1 MLAGDA
7 DRERAVNVLKDAFT
21 EGRLK
26 QGEYEERIGRAYQ
39 ARTYG
44 ELDALT
50 ADIPRPGPPPYPL
63 PATFKPAPPPYARPH
78 TRPYP
83 PYPQPY
89 PPHAYGYP
97 PPPRTNGA
105 AIGALVCALVGAGSF
120 GLGSVASIVLG
131 HTARKQIR
139 ERGDQGGGMATAG
152 LVIGYL
158 GLAFWIL
165 FWVLGASSG

>member
-26 QGEYEERIGRAYQ
+26 QAEYEERMGRAYE

-50 ADIPRPGPPPYPL
+50 ADIPRPGPPPPAYPL
-63 PATFKPAPPPYARPH
+63 PATFRPQPMP
-78 TRPYP
+78 R
-83 PYPQPY
+83 YPQPY
-89 PPHAYGYP
+89 PPSYPYAYP
-97 PPPRTNGA
+97 PPPRNNGA
-105 AIGALVCALVGAGSF
+105 AIGALVCSLAGSF
-120 GLGSVASIVLG
+120 SFGMGSIGAVVLG
-131 HTARKQIR
+131 HTAKKQIR
-139 ERGDQGGGMATAG
+139 ERGDQGEGMATAG

-158 GLAFWIL
+158 GLAFWIF
-165 FWVLGASSG
+165 FWVLAAAGG

>member
-21 EGRLK
+21 EGRLR
-26 QGEYEERIGRAYQ
+26 QGEYEERMGRAYE
-39 ARTYG
+39 ARTYS

-50 ADIPRPGPPPYPL
+50 ADIPRAAPPPPYPL
-63 PATFKPAPPPYARPH
+63 PATFKPQPMPQQ
-78 TRPYP
+78 YP
-83 PYPQPY
+83 
-89 PPHAYGYP
+89 YGYP

-105 AIGALVCALVGAGSF
+105 AIGALVCSLAGSF
-120 GLGSVASIVLG
+120 SLGLGSIGAIVLG
-131 HTARKQIR
+131 HTAKKQIKQ
-139 ERGDQGGGMATAG
+139 RGDQGDGMATAG

-165 FWVLGASSG
+165 VWVLSASGG

>member
-39 ARTYG
+39 ARTYS

-50 ADIPRPGPPPYPL
+50 ADIPRPGPPYPV
-63 PATFKPAPPPYARPH
+63 PATFGPRRPVPYG
-78 TRPYP
+78 
-83 PYPQPY
+83 QPV
-89 PPHAYGYP
+89 PT
-97 PPPRTNGA
+97 PPRTNGA
-105 AIGALVCALVGAGSF
+105 AIGALVCSLVGGVFF
-120 GLGSVASIVLG
+120 GVGSVGAVVLG
-131 HTARKQIR
+131 HAAKRQMR
-139 ERGDQGGGMATAG
+139 QGGGEGDGMATAG

-158 GLAFWIL
+158 GLAFWML
-165 FWVLGASSG
+165 FWVVGLIDG